1 MIGVD
6 IVSNERIRKAIEKFG
21 ERFLKRIY
29 TLWSLNTAK
38 NRQIG

>member
-6 IVSNERIRKAIEKFG
+6 IVSNERIRKAIERFG

-29 TLWSLNTAK
+29 TPLGA
-38 NRQIG
+38 